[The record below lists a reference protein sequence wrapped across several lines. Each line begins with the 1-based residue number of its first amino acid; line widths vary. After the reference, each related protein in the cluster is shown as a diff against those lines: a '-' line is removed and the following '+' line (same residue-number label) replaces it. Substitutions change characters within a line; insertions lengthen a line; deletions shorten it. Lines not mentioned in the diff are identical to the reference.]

1 MYQNIRMTKGIYK
14 QNPAMSAVSETV
26 SLDEAP
32 LPCTLVLNSA
42 AGGRKI
48 EISPMGNTFYQPT
61 VDLTSAGQL
70 VLVLTAPMGFVKF
83 TGAVADS
90 WAIL

>member
-14 QNPAMSAVSETV
+14 QNPNMAGASEVV

-32 LPCTLVLNSA
+32 LPCTLVLNSSN
-42 AGGRKI
+42 GGRKI
-48 EISPMGNTFYQPT
+48 EISPMGTTYYQPT
-61 VDLTSAGQL
+61 YDLNSAGQL
-70 VLVLTAPMGFVKF
+70 VLVLTAPMGYVKF
-83 TGAVADS
+83 TGAAADS